1 MSLQRVAQAIAP
13 VLVLFLGIACGGGDG
28 GNSPSAPGND
38 VCSGYPAWQ
47 TSDYVLP
54 YPVGS
59 TRRVSQGN
67 CTNASHQGT
76 LRYSYDLQ
84 MPFGSV
90 VTAARDGMV
99 TGVRVD
105 QPTGSRGLTA
115 SNYLQIT
122 HPDGTVGDYVH
133 LAPAGN
139 LVELGIMV
147 QAGDAIARTGDT
159 GDVGDFPHLHF
170 NITPCAN
177 NLACDTLPVT
187 FRNTSPNPSGLI
199 QNQHYEALPFP

>member
-1 MSLQRVAQAIAP
+1 M
-13 VLVLFLGIACGGGDG
+13 
-28 GNSPSAPGND
+28 
-38 VCSGYPAWQ
+38 
-47 TSDYVLP
+47 
-54 YPVGS
+54 GS

-67 CTNASHQGT
+67 CSNASHQGT
-76 LRYSYDLQ
+76 LRYSYDLE

-90 VTAARDGMV
+90 VTAVRGGVV

-105 QPTGSRGLTA
+105 QPTGTRGLTA

-122 HPDGTVGDYVH
+122 HSDGTVGDYVH

-139 LVELGIMV
+139 LVELGQMV

-159 GDVGDFPHLHF
+159 GDVGAFPHLHF
-170 NITPCAN
+170 NITNCGN
-177 NLACDTLPVT
+177 NLACDTLPLT

-199 QNQHYEALPFP
+199 QGQHYEALPLAGG